1 MDQELTTDFFA
12 KCRNNF
18 AYFCEH
24 VLDLEM
30 TDYHK
35 EIAALPLQ
43 HRYLCILVPRG
54 HSKTSLFSIAYP
66 LWRLFREKDIEICLV
81 SSSLDQSS
89 KIFAKV
95 QYILGTNPF
104 FASLL
109 PTNRMT
115 TWNQSQITTS
125 NHNLYYTKPFTSSGR
140 GMQPN
145 YIIYDDLLR
154 DVDDMSEAKDIFWSV
169 FFLAGQAN
177 LCQHIVV
184 GTPISLDDLYAEIE
198 SHPTKK
204 KSWFL
209 IKKPAVKEDQ
219 KGNWVESLWETR
231 FSLDRLREIKNS
243 IGGYRF
249 EREMMCRPTAVG
261 EVLYPADMVL
271 NCLDYDLEFSNEVQ
285 GVPCIGADFAMSEAD
300 SGDFNVF
307 FVVDD
312 AMGTIYKKKTDKGV
326 VEVENP
332 IFIREMIRYK
342 GSTGQVERIEGL
354 HKRFKNAKI
363 IGDNSGVGAK
373 FIKEL
378 KEKFFDVDAQ
388 DFQPAKRNMILMNL
402 RTIIEKN
409 RLVIPAG
416 EESSILTNR
425 LLRELGGFRKVENK
439 NTGHQSWKSNIDHDD
454 CPVALAMAVKDASNP
469 QEIEGPIFYG
479 I

>member
-1 MDQELTTDFFA
+1 
-12 KCRNNF
+12 
-18 AYFCEH
+18 
-24 VLDLEM
+24 
-30 TDYHK
+30 
-35 EIAALPLQ
+35 
-43 HRYLCILVPRG
+43 
-54 HSKTSLFSIAYP
+54 
-66 LWRLFREKDIEICLV
+66 
-81 SSSLDQSS
+81 
-89 KIFAKV
+89 
-95 QYILGTNPF
+95 
-104 FASLL
+104 
-109 PTNRMT
+109 
-115 TWNQSQITTS
+115 
-125 NHNLYYTKPFTSSGR
+125 
-140 GMQPN
+140 
-145 YIIYDDLLR
+145 
-154 DVDDMSEAKDIFWSV
+154 
-169 FFLAGQAN
+169 
-177 LCQHIVV
+177 
-184 GTPISLDDLYAEIE
+184 
-198 SHPTKK
+198 
-204 KSWFL
+204 
-209 IKKPAVKEDQ
+209 
-219 KGNWVESLWETR
+219 
-231 FSLDRLREIKNS
+231 
-243 IGGYRF
+243 
-249 EREMMCRPTAVG
+249 
-261 EVLYPADMVL
+261 
-271 NCLDYDLEFSNEVQ
+271 
-285 GVPCIGADFAMSEAD
+285 VPCIGADFAMSEAD